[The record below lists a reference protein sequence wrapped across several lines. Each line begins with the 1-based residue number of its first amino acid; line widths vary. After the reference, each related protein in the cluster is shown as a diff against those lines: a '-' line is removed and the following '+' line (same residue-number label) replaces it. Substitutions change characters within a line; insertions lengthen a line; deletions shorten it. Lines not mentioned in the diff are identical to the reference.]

1 MTTYKYD
8 VRMLVE
14 TDQYGIDGCIIK
26 GIFESRGM
34 TSFSEIYYT
43 IETKECYIPYKV
55 YEYQIIK
62 VINDPNVC
70 IEKLKMLVNKQ
81 LDDTIENINK
91 INELIDQML
100 ENNIKDKGGNE
111 NDR

>member
-8 VRMLVE
+8 VGMLVE

-26 GIFESRGM
+26 GIIESRGM

-43 IETKECYIPYKV
+43 IETKECSIPYKI

-62 VINDPNVC
+62 TINENDQNVC
-70 IEKLKMLVNKQ
+70 IEKLRMLINKQ
-81 LDDTIENINK
+81 LDNTIENVNK
-91 INELIDQML
+91 MNKLIDQML
-100 ENNIKDKGGNE
+100 ENNIK
-111 NDR
+111 RI